1 MPGGGSRPGER
12 RGGRPKGSKDK
23 KVIERETIAAEIRAG
38 RIAAGIAMPLMAT
51 EKLEMLLSIALRH
64 MEESHAAEN
73 VEEYAAWYERATV
86 MARSLTPYQTPQ
98 LRAIAV
104 AHTGISLRR

>member
-38 RIAAGIAMPLMAT
+38 RIAAGIAAPILGL
-51 EKLEMLLSIALRH
+51 EKMEWLLSIALKR
-64 MEESHAAEN
+64 MEEALAAKDDK
-73 VEEYAAWYERATV
+73 EYTAWYERATV
-86 MARSLTPYQTPQ
+86 MARSLTPYQTPNCARSRWHT
-98 LRAIAV
+98 RA
-104 AHTGISLRR
+104 